1 MAQPSLKQSILRKGG
16 GWCSL
21 RVGLWLLLRGVVAC
35 FSFGL
40 FTQYPILQ
48 PRKGC
53 GGATSDGFGTAGG
66 HGGVG
71 YYGVM
76 GRCVL
81 SIGQEG
87 LKL

>member
-1 MAQPSLKQSILRKGG
+1 
-16 GWCSL
+16 
-21 RVGLWLLLRGVVAC
+21 
-35 FSFGL
+35 
-40 FTQYPILQ
+40 LQ